1 MPEKMTEERTL
12 HVYQAPYVFFDLD
25 DSLINKDASS
35 LWIKWRV
42 KFERWAVVEAIQALA
57 SLYRAYKKGKVS
69 HWRLSNYY
77 RTRTQGMSLS
87 EYRQYVRDFFNQKGH
102 LYIYPQA
109 ASLIFAYH
117 RQGTKLV
124 LITGQD
130 EIMAKAYADALGLD
144 FVIGNRF
151 ELKNGKI
158 MGLTKPLCYG
168 EGKVEMAK
176 KFAEERGFDLSE
188 AVFYSDSHADLP
200 LLEAVKQPV
209 VLNPNQPL
217 AELARQRGWPR
228 VDWRANS

>member
-1 MPEKMTEERTL
+1 MADVRTEERAL
-12 HVYQAPYVFFDLD
+12 QVYQASYVFFDLD

-42 KFERWAVVEAIQALA
+42 QFERWAIVEAIQALA

-77 RTRTQGMSLS
+77 RTRTKGMSLS
-87 EYRQYVRDFFNQKGH
+87 EYRQYIRDFFNQRGH

-109 ASLIFAYH
+109 ASLLFAYR
-117 RQGTKLV
+117 RQGTKLI

-130 EIMAKAYADALGLD
+130 EVMAKAYADALGLD

-151 ELKNGKI
+151 ELEHGRIK
-158 MGLTKPLCYG
+158 GLVKPLCYG
-168 EGKVEMAK
+168 QGKVELAE
-176 KFAEERGFDLSE
+176 KFAKEQGFELSD

-200 LLEAVKQPV
+200 LLEAVNQPV
-209 VLNPNQPL
+209 VLNPNKPL
-217 AELARQRGWPR
+217 AELAKLRGWPR
-228 VDWRANS
+228 VDWRKN